1 MHDSFSVQ
9 VLVKGDIGVLLKYSG
24 KVKLTE
30 TCLVCNLFQGYIFVE
45 MIVDIVAYGQK
56 DLGIFNLF

>member
-45 MIVDIVAYGQK
+45 MFVDIVAYG
-56 DLGIFNLF
+56 